1 MQQPYVYL
9 DVVFLINLVMD
20 YTILWAT
27 ARLGQI
33 EASKKRLLLGALTG
47 ASYSAVLLLPGMG
60 FLYSLVF
67 RVLLSL
73 VIVVVAFAPV
83 SVKGFLR
90 LCGYFYLVAFTMGGA
105 MLGAVYLLSSS
116 GTYGAISRIAQR
128 LVQIPYLWLLIALAV
143 AVAMGRWGTVLIRRA
158 LTKNFFRVPLTISIE
173 DRSITVPALL
183 DTGNQLKD
191 PLTQS
196 PVVIA
201 EYSVMEPYLPEDLKE
216 ILKNSP
222 NFDLKKTAETLADS
236 IWSHRIRL
244 IPFTSIGKNHGMLLG
259 LRPDEVKVTV
269 DERILSTRNVVVGIY
284 DKQLCPQGTYR
295 ALVHPELLESAMTA

>member
-1 MQQPYVYL
+1 
-9 DVVFLINLVMD
+9 MD

-33 EASKKRLLLGALTG
+33 DVSIKRLLLGALTG
-47 ASYSAVLLLPGMG
+47 ATYSAALLLPGMG
-60 FLYSLVF
+60 FLYGLVF
-67 RVLLSL
+67 RVVLSL
-73 VIVVVAFAPV
+73 VIIAVTFMPMSIARFV
-83 SVKGFLR
+83 R

-105 MLGAVYLLSSS
+105 MLGAVYLLSGGS
-116 GTYGAISRIAQR
+116 GAYGVISNITQR
-128 LVQIPYLWLLIALAV
+128 LIQLPYLWLLIALAV

-158 LTKNFFRVPLTISIE
+158 LTKNFFRVPIPISVE
-173 DRSITVPALL
+173 DQSITIPALL

-196 PVVIA
+196 PVVTA

-216 ILKNSP
+216 VLKNSP
-222 NFDLKKTAETLADS
+222 NFDLKRSAETLANS

-259 LRPDEVKVTV
+259 LRPDEVRVTV
-269 DERILSTRNVVVGIY
+269 DERTLSTRNVVVGIY
-284 DKQLCPQGTYR
+284 DKQLCPEGTYR